1 MRAECRNREK
11 QTNSD
16 YAELRLGLDL
26 GYAKS
31 KSIVG

>member
-1 MRAECRNREK
+1 MMKSER

-26 GYAKS
+26 VDAKS
-31 KSIVG
+31 KSSVG